1 MQRLFSHA
9 TTPQVFNHN
18 QIVAG
23 LFVPQDYRG
32 GDTTV
37 MQNSCNI
44 LYIPAMAIVTVNY
57 GCKPLEYAEVWIN
70 EDVACSPPLELPS
83 YLKDRIES
91 RKRKMW

>member
-1 MQRLFSHA
+1 
-9 TTPQVFNHN
+9 
-18 QIVAG
+18 
-23 LFVPQDYRG
+23 
-32 GDTTV
+32 
-37 MQNSCNI
+37 
-44 LYIPAMAIVTVNY
+44 MAIATMNY